1 MKQCSTCLEEFADK
15 FSFCPVDGTP
25 LKGQVAAAAAKIEPA
40 QTESD
45 YLESE
50 ETLPS
55 QFAAYQQHFADK
67 NQAED
72 DGQAIDDDEVNDDEI
87 PESVAAS
94 VGAADDGEYHLT
106 IMDDAGLVSRLT
118 AELRGVGS
126 ESQLTWPEFKRDP
139 FGFTKRMIGGYG
151 RMAGA
156 FFSRP
161 NVAIAL
167 ITALLSLTVLAVAV
181 AWVDRSHQT
190 GTSRFGV
197 GLFAALA
204 LGLLVALFIGW
215 FTRGRTASLKG
226 SAAGVGE
233 YSSETDMPT
242 VVTAMLAALVFALAL
257 AGGFV
262 WLDRHNRNIQAM
274 ADKRREDLE
283 YQGMV
288 DIPDEQD
295 KVEKGT
301 AGMNKGTGGGSKPKQ
316 EKPGGGGGG
325 GREDQNPVSKG
336 KPPMADPDVP
346 QVRGPDLKL
355 PPIPNASLPV
365 PP

>member
-25 LKGQVAAAAAKIEPA
+25 LNGAVASKIEPP

-55 QFAAYQQHFADK
+55 QFATSEHRFTDTAAD
-67 NQAED
+67 E
-72 DGQAIDDDEVNDDEI
+72 GEAIDEGI
-87 PESVAAS
+87 PESVA
-94 VGAADDGEYHLT
+94 AADDGEYHLT

-118 AELRGVGS
+118 AELRGVAH
-126 ESQLTWPEFKRDP
+126 ESQLTWPDFKRDP

-151 RMAGA
+151 RMLGA
-156 FFSRP
+156 FLSRP

-181 AWVDRSHQT
+181 AWVDRAHRT

-226 SAAGVGE
+226 STSGAGE

-262 WLDRHNRNIQAM
+262 WLDHHNRNQQLM
-274 ADKRREDLE
+274 ADKRRQDLE
-283 YQGMV
+283 FQGMV

-336 KPPMADPDVP
+336 KLPVADPDVQ

-355 PPIPNASLPV
+355 
-365 PP
+365 